1 MSIRSRRNSL
11 LKSSISIKSM
21 RDTVSNFTNGITN
34 AKKTATELVR
44 KTRESNVFKKRLVRS
59 DNEFFSRRRENVRR
73 KEREDELEASSVT
86 GVVKKRG
93 TISATSTKG
102 FLGRILDFFGIIL
115 IGWFVTRLPKILDA
129 IGKVITR
136 IRQLVGVLSSFV
148 EGVTNILVSMKRGI
162 QGAID
167 ALPTFDFLKAKNDAE
182 KEIEKTENSLVMMQR
197 DLVSSA
203 NDAANP
209 KNIGLTSFNEDA
221 ISLTDVQND
230 LNTQNTNTPPEN
242 TTQTE
247 NTKSTDKETES
258 GNQNQEVEP
267 KELKEVELGL
277 NNSQSVDGKDVM
289 GDTLLAKLDETKKK
303 SKGDTIDVK
312 NQEEDDQK
320 SNKENA
326 EGLRTKINN
335 YISNIFGTKA
345 EKDTE
350 EQKIALK
357 ETKFD
362 LSSQSLETEANKVD
376 AELKSAIDKAYSNIG
391 DDIIAFKKPITKVQ
405 LDNRKKNN
413 TITIIEKPVQVASN
427 QGGVISGKNSKLNLD
442 FATDGMNDS
451 ETMKKI
457 QTIIFNS

>member
-34 AKKTATELVR
+34 ARKTATELVR

-136 IRQLVGVLSSFV
+136 IRQLVGVLSGFV
-148 EGVTNILVSMKRGI
+148 EGVTNILVGMKRAI
-162 QGAID
+162 RGAID
-167 ALPTFDFLKAKNDAE
+167 ALPSFDFLKAKNDAE

-197 DLVSSA
+197 DLVTSA
-203 NDAANP
+203 NEASNP
-209 KNIGLTSFNEDA
+209 KNVGLTSFNEEA
-221 ISLTDVQND
+221 ISITDAND
-230 LNTQNTNTPPEN
+230 NANTQNTNTSPEN
-242 TTQTE
+242 TTETE
-247 NTKSTDKETES
+247 NKKSTNNETET
-258 GNQNQEVEP
+258 GNQNEEVKP
-267 KELKEVELGL
+267 TDVKLGL
-277 NNSQSVDGKDVM
+277 NDSQSVEGKDVM
-289 GDTLLAKLDETKKK
+289 SETLLAKLDETKKK

-312 NQEEDDQK
+312 NQEEEDQK
-320 SNKENA
+320 SNQENV
-326 EGLRTKINN
+326 EGIRTKINN
-335 YISNIFGTKA
+335 YISNMFGTKA

-350 EQKIALK
+350 NQKIASTK
-357 ETKFD
+357 KFD
-362 LSSQSLETEANKVD
+362 IRDNLETVSDDNFKKEI
-376 AELKSAIDKAYSNIG
+376 ESATEKLFNNIDSK
-391 DDIIAFKKPITKVQ
+391 DIIALKKPPSKVQ
-405 LDNRKKNN
+405 LDTRKKRN
-413 TITIIEKPVQVASN
+413 TITIIEKPVPVSSN
-427 QGGVISGKNSKLNLD
+427 QGTVIAGNNSKLNLD
-442 FATDGMNDS
+442 FSTDGMNDS

>member
-34 AKKTATELVR
+34 ARKTATELVR

-136 IRQLVGVLSSFV
+136 IRQLVGVLSGFV
-148 EGVTNILVSMKRGI
+148 EGVTNILVSMKRAI
-162 QGAID
+162 RGAID
-167 ALPTFDFLKAKNDAE
+167 ALPSFDFLKAKDDAE
-182 KEIEKTENSLVMMQR
+182 KEIEKTENSLVLMQR
-197 DLVSSA
+197 DLVTSA
-203 NDAANP
+203 NEASNP

-221 ISLTDVQND
+221 ISITDANNNA
-230 LNTQNTNTPPEN
+230 NTQNTNTPPEN
-242 TTQTE
+242 TTETE
-247 NTKSTDKETES
+247 NKKSTNNETES
-258 GNQNQEVEP
+258 GNQIEEVGP
-267 KELKEVELGL
+267 TEVELGL
-277 NNSQSVDGKDVM
+277 NDSQSVDGKDVM
-289 GDTLLAKLDETKKK
+289 GETLLAKLDETKKK

-312 NQEEDDQK
+312 NQEEEEQK
-320 SNKENA
+320 SNQENV
-326 EGLRTKINN
+326 EGIRTKINN
-335 YISNIFGTKA
+335 YISNMFGTKA

-350 EQKIALK
+350 NQEIASTKKFDIRDNLETVSEDNFKKEIESATEKLFNNIDSKDIIALK
-357 ETKFD
+357 
-362 LSSQSLETEANKVD
+362 
-376 AELKSAIDKAYSNIG
+376 
-391 DDIIAFKKPITKVQ
+391 KPPSKVQ
-405 LDNRKKNN
+405 LDTRKKRN
-413 TITIIEKPVQVASN
+413 TITIIEKPVPVSSN
-427 QGGVISGKNSKLNLD
+427 QGTVIAGNNSKLNLD
-442 FATDGMNDS
+442 FSTDGMNDS

>member
-34 AKKTATELVR
+34 ARKTATELVR

-136 IRQLVGVLSSFV
+136 IRQLVGVLSGFV
-148 EGVTNILVSMKRGI
+148 EGVTNILVSMKRAI
-162 QGAID
+162 RGAID
-167 ALPTFDFLKAKNDAE
+167 ALPSFDFLKAKDDAE
-182 KEIEKTENSLVMMQR
+182 KEIEKTENSLVLMQR
-197 DLVSSA
+197 DLVTSA
-203 NDAANP
+203 NEASNP

-221 ISLTDVQND
+221 ISITDANNNA
-230 LNTQNTNTPPEN
+230 NTQNTNTPPEN
-242 TTQTE
+242 TTETE
-247 NTKSTDKETES
+247 NKKSTNEETES
-258 GNQNQEVEP
+258 GNQIEKVEP
-267 KELKEVELGL
+267 TGVELGL
-277 NNSQSVDGKDVM
+277 NNSQSVEGKDVM
-289 GDTLLAKLDETKKK
+289 GETLLAKLDETKKK

-335 YISNIFGTKA
+335 YISNMFGTKA

-350 EQKIALK
+350 NQEIASTKKFDIRDNLETVSEDNFKKEIESATEKLFNNIDSKDIIALK
-357 ETKFD
+357 
-362 LSSQSLETEANKVD
+362 
-376 AELKSAIDKAYSNIG
+376 
-391 DDIIAFKKPITKVQ
+391 KPPSKVQ
-405 LDNRKKNN
+405 LDTRKKRN
-413 TITIIEKPVQVASN
+413 TITIIEKPVPVSSN
-427 QGGVISGKNSKLNLD
+427 QGTVIASNNSKLNLD
-442 FATDGMNDS
+442 FSTDGMNDS

>member
-34 AKKTATELVR
+34 ARKTATELVR
-44 KTRESNVFKKRLVRS
+44 KTRESNVFKKRLIRS

-136 IRQLVGVLSSFV
+136 IRQLVGVLSGFV
-148 EGVTNILVSMKRGI
+148 EGVTNILVGMKRAI
-162 QGAID
+162 RGAID
-167 ALPTFDFLKAKNDAE
+167 ALPSFDFLKAKNDAE

-197 DLVSSA
+197 DLVTSA
-203 NDAANP
+203 NEASNP
-209 KNIGLTSFNEDA
+209 KNVGLTSFNEEA
-221 ISLTDVQND
+221 ISITDAND
-230 LNTQNTNTPPEN
+230 NANTQNTNTSPEN
-242 TTQTE
+242 TTETE
-247 NTKSTDKETES
+247 NKKSTNNETET
-258 GNQNQEVEP
+258 GNQNEEVKP
-267 KELKEVELGL
+267 TDVKLGL
-277 NNSQSVDGKDVM
+277 NDSQSVEGKDVM
-289 GDTLLAKLDETKKK
+289 SETLLAKLDETKKK

-312 NQEEDDQK
+312 NQEEEDQK
-320 SNKENA
+320 SNQENV
-326 EGLRTKINN
+326 EGIRTKINN
-335 YISNIFGTKA
+335 YISNMFGTKA

-350 EQKIALK
+350 NQKIASQK
-357 ETKFD
+357 KFD
-362 LSSQSLETEANKVD
+362 IRDNLETVSDDNFKKEI
-376 AELKSAIDKAYSNIG
+376 ESATEKIFNNIDSK
-391 DDIIAFKKPITKVQ
+391 DIIALKKPPSKVQ
-405 LDNRKKNN
+405 LDTRKKRN
-413 TITIIEKPVQVASN
+413 TITIIEKPVPVSSN
-427 QGGVISGKNSKLNLD
+427 QGTVIAGNNSKLNLD
-442 FATDGMNDS
+442 FSTDGMNDS

>member
-34 AKKTATELVR
+34 ARKTATELVR

-136 IRQLVGVLSSFV
+136 IRQLVGVLSGFV
-148 EGVTNILVSMKRGI
+148 EGVTNILVGMKRAI
-162 QGAID
+162 RGAID
-167 ALPTFDFLKAKNDAE
+167 ALPSFDFLKAKNDAE

-197 DLVSSA
+197 DLVTSA
-203 NDAANP
+203 NEASNP
-209 KNIGLTSFNEDA
+209 KNVGLTSFNEEA
-221 ISLTDVQND
+221 ISITDAND
-230 LNTQNTNTPPEN
+230 NANTQNTNTSPEN
-242 TTQTE
+242 TTETE
-247 NTKSTDKETES
+247 NKNSTNNETET
-258 GNQNQEVEP
+258 GNQNEEVNP
-267 KELKEVELGL
+267 TDVKLGL
-277 NNSQSVDGKDVM
+277 NDSQSVDGKDVM

-312 NQEEDDQK
+312 NQEEEDQK
-320 SNKENA
+320 SNQENV
-326 EGLRTKINN
+326 EGIRTKINN
-335 YISNIFGTKA
+335 YISNMFGTKA

-350 EQKIALK
+350 NQKIASTK
-357 ETKFD
+357 KFD
-362 LSSQSLETEANKVD
+362 VRDNLETVSEDNFKK
-376 AELKSAIDKAYSNIG
+376 EIESATEKLFNNIDSK
-391 DDIIAFKKPITKVQ
+391 DIIALKKPPSKVQ
-405 LDNRKKNN
+405 LDTRKKRN
-413 TITIIEKPVQVASN
+413 TITIIEKPVPVSSN
-427 QGGVISGKNSKLNLD
+427 QGTVIAGNNSKLNLD
-442 FATDGMNDS
+442 FSTDGMNDS

>member
-21 RDTVSNFTNGITN
+21 RDTVSNFTSGITN
-34 AKKTATELVR
+34 ARKTATELVK
-44 KTRESNVFKKRLVRS
+44 KTRESNIFKKRLIRS

-73 KEREDELEASSVT
+73 KEREDELEAASVT

-93 TISATSTKG
+93 TVTATSTKG

-136 IRQLVGVLSSFV
+136 IRQLVGVLSGFV
-148 EGVTNILVSMKRGI
+148 EGVTDILVSMKRAI
-162 QGAID
+162 RGAID
-167 ALPTFDFLKAKNDAE
+167 ALPSFDFLKAKKE
-182 KEIEKTENSLVMMQR
+182 SEEEIEKTENSLVLMQR

-203 NDAANP
+203 NEATNP

-230 LNTQNTNTPPEN
+230 KNNNQNLDTPSED
-242 TTQTE
+242 TTKTE
-247 NTKSTDKETES
+247 NKKTEDKDTENEQKTEVVNPVDTK
-258 GNQNQEVEP
+258 
-267 KELKEVELGL
+267 LGL
-277 NNSQSVDGKDVM
+277 NDSNSVEGENVM

-312 NQEEDDQK
+312 NQEETDQK
-320 SNKENA
+320 SEKENKE
-326 EGLRTKINN
+326 GIRTKINN
-335 YISNIFGTKA
+335 YISNMFGTKA

-350 EQKIALK
+350 NQKIASTK
-357 ETKFD
+357 KFD
-362 LSSQSLETEANKVD
+362 IRDNFETVSDENFKKELESATEKFSSKVD
-376 AELKSAIDKAYSNIG
+376 VTDIVSLKKSESN
-391 DDIIAFKKPITKVQ
+391 VQ
-405 LDNRKKNN
+405 LDNRKKKN
-413 TITIIEKPVQVASN
+413 TIMIVEKPVVVGSN
-427 QGGVISGKNSKLNLD
+427 QGVMLSSSKSKLDNID
-442 FATDGMNDS
+442 FSNMNDS

-457 QTIIFNS
+457 QTIILNT

>member
-21 RDTVSNFTNGITN
+21 RDTVSNFTSGITN
-34 AKKTATELVR
+34 ARKTATELVK
-44 KTRESNVFKKRLVRS
+44 KTRESNVFKKRLIRS

-73 KEREDELEASSVT
+73 KEREDELEAASVT

-93 TISATSTKG
+93 TVTATSTKG

-136 IRQLVGVLSSFV
+136 IRQLVGVLSGFV
-148 EGVTNILVSMKRGI
+148 EGVTDILVSMKRAI
-162 QGAID
+162 RGAID
-167 ALPTFDFLKAKNDAE
+167 ALPSFDFLKAKKE
-182 KEIEKTENSLVMMQR
+182 SEEEIEKTENSLVLMQR

-203 NDAANP
+203 NEATNP

-230 LNTQNTNTPPEN
+230 NNNNQNLDTPSED
-242 TTQTE
+242 TTKTE
-247 NTKSTDKETES
+247 NKKTEDKDTENEQKTEVVNPVDTK
-258 GNQNQEVEP
+258 
-267 KELKEVELGL
+267 LGL
-277 NNSQSVDGKDVM
+277 NDSNSVEGENVM

-312 NQEEDDQK
+312 NQEETDQK
-320 SNKENA
+320 LEQENKE
-326 EGLRTKINN
+326 GIRTKINN
-335 YISNIFGTKA
+335 YISNMFGTKA

-350 EQKIALK
+350 NQKIASTK
-357 ETKFD
+357 KFD
-362 LSSQSLETEANKVD
+362 IRDNFETVSDENFKKELESATEKFSSKVD
-376 AELKSAIDKAYSNIG
+376 VTDIVSLKKSESN
-391 DDIIAFKKPITKVQ
+391 VQ
-405 LDNRKKNN
+405 LDNRKKKN
-413 TITIIEKPVQVASN
+413 TIMIVEKPVVVGSN
-427 QGGVISGKNSKLNLD
+427 QGVMLSSSKSKLDNID
-442 FATDGMNDS
+442 FSNMNDS

-457 QTIIFNS
+457 QTIILNT

>member
-34 AKKTATELVR
+34 ARKTATELVR

-136 IRQLVGVLSSFV
+136 IRQLVGVLSGFV
-148 EGVTNILVSMKRGI
+148 EGVTNILVSMKRAI
-162 QGAID
+162 RGAID
-167 ALPTFDFLKAKNDAE
+167 ALPSFDFLKAKNDAE
-182 KEIEKTENSLVMMQR
+182 KEIEKTENSLVLMQR
-197 DLVSSA
+197 DLVTSA
-203 NDAANP
+203 NEASNP

-221 ISLTDVQND
+221 ISITDANNNA
-230 LNTQNTNTPPEN
+230 NTQNTNTPPEN
-242 TTQTE
+242 TTETE
-247 NTKSTDKETES
+247 NKKSTNKETES
-258 GNQNQEVEP
+258 GNQIEEVGP
-267 KELKEVELGL
+267 TEVELGL
-277 NNSQSVDGKDVM
+277 NDSQSVDGKDVM
-289 GDTLLAKLDETKKK
+289 GETLLAKLDETKKK

-312 NQEEDDQK
+312 NQEEEEQK
-320 SNKENA
+320 SNQENV
-326 EGLRTKINN
+326 EGIRTKINN
-335 YISNIFGTKA
+335 YISNMFGTKA

-350 EQKIALK
+350 NQEIASTKKFDIRDNLETVSDDNFKKEIESATEKLFNNIDSKDIIALK
-357 ETKFD
+357 
-362 LSSQSLETEANKVD
+362 
-376 AELKSAIDKAYSNIG
+376 
-391 DDIIAFKKPITKVQ
+391 KPPSKVQ
-405 LDNRKKNN
+405 LDTRKKRN
-413 TITIIEKPVQVASN
+413 TITIIEKPVPVSSN
-427 QGGVISGKNSKLNLD
+427 QGTVIAGNNSKLNLD
-442 FATDGMNDS
+442 FSTDGMNDS

-457 QTIIFNS
+457 QTIIFNT

>member
-34 AKKTATELVR
+34 ARKTATELVR

-136 IRQLVGVLSSFV
+136 IRQLVGVLSGFV
-148 EGVTNILVSMKRGI
+148 EGVTNILVSMKRAI
-162 QGAID
+162 RGAID
-167 ALPTFDFLKAKNDAE
+167 ALPSFDFLKAKNDAE
-182 KEIEKTENSLVMMQR
+182 KEIEKTENSLVLMQR
-197 DLVSSA
+197 DLVTSA
-203 NDAANP
+203 NEASNP
-209 KNIGLTSFNEDA
+209 KNIGLTSFNEEA
-221 ISLTDVQND
+221 ISITDANNNA
-230 LNTQNTNTPPEN
+230 NTQNTNTPPEN
-242 TTQTE
+242 TTETE
-247 NTKSTDKETES
+247 NKKSTNKETES
-258 GNQNQEVEP
+258 GNQIEEVGTT
-267 KELKEVELGL
+267 EVELGL
-277 NNSQSVDGKDVM
+277 NNSQSVEGKDVM
-289 GDTLLAKLDETKKK
+289 GETLLAKLDETKKK

-312 NQEEDDQK
+312 NQEEEEQK
-320 SNKENA
+320 SNQENV
-326 EGLRTKINN
+326 EGIRTKINN
-335 YISNIFGTKA
+335 YISNMFGTKA

-350 EQKIALK
+350 NQEIASTKKFDIRDNLETVSEDNFKKEIESATEKLFNNIDSKDIIALK
-357 ETKFD
+357 
-362 LSSQSLETEANKVD
+362 
-376 AELKSAIDKAYSNIG
+376 
-391 DDIIAFKKPITKVQ
+391 KPPSKVQ
-405 LDNRKKNN
+405 LDNRKKKN
-413 TITIIEKPVQVASN
+413 TITIIEKPVPVSSN
-427 QGGVISGKNSKLNLD
+427 QGTVIAGNNSKLNLD
-442 FATDGMNDS
+442 FSTDGMNDS

>member
-34 AKKTATELVR
+34 ARKTATELVR

-136 IRQLVGVLSSFV
+136 IRQLVGVLSGFV
-148 EGVTNILVSMKRGI
+148 EGVTNILVSMKRAI
-162 QGAID
+162 RGAID
-167 ALPTFDFLKAKNDAE
+167 ALPSFDFLKAKNDAE

-197 DLVSSA
+197 DLVTSA
-203 NDAANP
+203 NEASNP
-209 KNIGLTSFNEDA
+209 KNVGLTSFNEEA
-221 ISLTDVQND
+221 ISITDANNNA
-230 LNTQNTNTPPEN
+230 NTQNTNTPPEN
-242 TTQTE
+242 TTETE
-247 NTKSTDKETES
+247 NKNSTNKETES
-258 GNQNQEVEP
+258 GNQIEEVGP
-267 KELKEVELGL
+267 TEVELGL
-277 NNSQSVDGKDVM
+277 NDSQSVDGKDVM
-289 GDTLLAKLDETKKK
+289 GETLLAKLDETKKK

-312 NQEEDDQK
+312 NQEEEEQK
-320 SNKENA
+320 SNQENV
-326 EGLRTKINN
+326 EGIRTKINN
-335 YISNIFGTKA
+335 YISNMFGTKA

-350 EQKIALK
+350 NQEIASTKKFDIRDNLETVSDDNFKKEIESATEKLFNNIDSKDIIALK
-357 ETKFD
+357 
-362 LSSQSLETEANKVD
+362 
-376 AELKSAIDKAYSNIG
+376 
-391 DDIIAFKKPITKVQ
+391 KPPSKVQ
-405 LDNRKKNN
+405 LDTRKKKN
-413 TITIIEKPVQVASN
+413 TITIIEKPVPVSSN
-427 QGGVISGKNSKLNLD
+427 QGTVIAGNNSKLNLD
-442 FATDGMNDS
+442 FSTDGMNDS

>member
-34 AKKTATELVR
+34 ARKTATELVR

-136 IRQLVGVLSSFV
+136 IRQLVGVLSGFV
-148 EGVTNILVSMKRGI
+148 EGVTNILVSMKRAI
-162 QGAID
+162 RGAID
-167 ALPTFDFLKAKNDAE
+167 ALPSFDFLKAKNDAE
-182 KEIEKTENSLVMMQR
+182 KEIEKTENSLVLMQR
-197 DLVSSA
+197 DLVTSA
-203 NDAANP
+203 NEASNP

-221 ISLTDVQND
+221 ISITDANNNA
-230 LNTQNTNTPPEN
+230 NTQNTNTPPEN
-242 TTQTE
+242 TTETE
-247 NTKSTDKETES
+247 NKKSTNEETES
-258 GNQNQEVEP
+258 GNQIEKVEP
-267 KELKEVELGL
+267 TGVELGL
-277 NNSQSVDGKDVM
+277 NDSQSVDGKDVM
-289 GDTLLAKLDETKKK
+289 GETLIAKLDETKKK

-312 NQEEDDQK
+312 NQEEEEQK
-320 SNKENA
+320 SNQENV
-326 EGLRTKINN
+326 EGIRTKINN
-335 YISNIFGTKA
+335 YISNMFGTKA

-350 EQKIALK
+350 NQEIASTKKFDIRDNLETVSDDNFKKEIESATEKLFNNIDSKDIIALK
-357 ETKFD
+357 
-362 LSSQSLETEANKVD
+362 
-376 AELKSAIDKAYSNIG
+376 
-391 DDIIAFKKPITKVQ
+391 KPPSKVQ
-405 LDNRKKNN
+405 LDTRKKRN
-413 TITIIEKPVQVASN
+413 TITIIEKPVPVSSN
-427 QGGVISGKNSKLNLD
+427 QGTVIAGNNSKLNLD
-442 FATDGMNDS
+442 FSTDGMNDS

>member
-34 AKKTATELVR
+34 ARKTATELVR
-44 KTRESNVFKKRLVRS
+44 KTRESNVFKKRLIRS

-136 IRQLVGVLSSFV
+136 IRQLVGVLSGFV
-148 EGVTNILVSMKRGI
+148 EGVTNILVSMKRAI
-162 QGAID
+162 RGAID
-167 ALPTFDFLKAKNDAE
+167 ALPSFDFLKAKNDAE
-182 KEIEKTENSLVMMQR
+182 KEIEKTENSLVLMQR
-197 DLVSSA
+197 DLVTSA
-203 NDAANP
+203 NEASNP
-209 KNIGLTSFNEDA
+209 KNVGLTSFNEEA
-221 ISLTDVQND
+221 ISITDAND
-230 LNTQNTNTPPEN
+230 NANTQNTNTSPEN
-242 TTQTE
+242 TTETE
-247 NTKSTDKETES
+247 NKKNTNNETET
-258 GNQNQEVEP
+258 GNQNEEVKP
-267 KELKEVELGL
+267 TDVKLGL
-277 NNSQSVDGKDVM
+277 NDSQSVEGKDVM
-289 GDTLLAKLDETKKK
+289 GETLLAKLDETKKK

-312 NQEEDDQK
+312 NQEEEDQK
-320 SNKENA
+320 SNQENV
-326 EGLRTKINN
+326 EGIRTKINN
-335 YISNIFGTKA
+335 YISNMFGTKA

-350 EQKIALK
+350 NQEIASTKKFDIRDNLETVSEDNFKKEIESATEKLFNNIDSKDIIALK
-357 ETKFD
+357 
-362 LSSQSLETEANKVD
+362 
-376 AELKSAIDKAYSNIG
+376 
-391 DDIIAFKKPITKVQ
+391 KPPSKVQ
-405 LDNRKKNN
+405 LDTRKKRN
-413 TITIIEKPVQVASN
+413 TITIIEKPVPVSSN
-427 QGGVISGKNSKLNLD
+427 QGTVIAGNNSKLNLD
-442 FATDGMNDS
+442 FSTDGMNDS

>member
-1 MSIRSRRNSL
+1 
-11 LKSSISIKSM
+11 M

-34 AKKTATELVR
+34 ARKTATELVR
-44 KTRESNVFKKRLVRS
+44 KTRESNVFKKRLIRS

-136 IRQLVGVLSSFV
+136 IRQLVGVLSGFV
-148 EGVTNILVSMKRGI
+148 EGVTNILVSMKRAI
-162 QGAID
+162 RGAID
-167 ALPTFDFLKAKNDAE
+167 ALPSFDFLKAKNDAE
-182 KEIEKTENSLVMMQR
+182 KEIEKTENSLVLMQR
-197 DLVSSA
+197 DLVTSA
-203 NDAANP
+203 NEASNP

-221 ISLTDVQND
+221 ISITDANNNA
-230 LNTQNTNTPPEN
+230 NTQNTNTPPEN
-242 TTQTE
+242 TTETE
-247 NTKSTDKETES
+247 NKKSTNKETES
-258 GNQNQEVEP
+258 GNQIEEVGP
-267 KELKEVELGL
+267 TEVELGL

-289 GDTLLAKLDETKKK
+289 GETLIAKLDETKKK

-345 EKDTE
+345 EKDTQ

-376 AELKSAIDKAYSNIG
+376 AELKSAIDKAYSKIG
-391 DDIIAFKKPITKVQ
+391 DDVIALKKPPSKVQ
-405 LDNRKKNN
+405 LDTRKKNN
-413 TITIIEKPVQVASN
+413 TITIIEKPVPVSSN
-427 QGGVISGKNSKLNLD
+427 QGTVIAGNNSKLNLD
-442 FATDGMNDS
+442 FSTDGMNDS

-457 QTIIFNS
+457 QTIIFNT

>member
-21 RDTVSNFTNGITN
+21 RDTVSNFTSGITN
-34 AKKTATELVR
+34 ARKTATELVK
-44 KTRESNVFKKRLVRS
+44 KTRESNIFKKRLIRS

-73 KEREDELEASSVT
+73 KEREDELEAASVT

-93 TISATSTKG
+93 TVTATSTKG

-136 IRQLVGVLSSFV
+136 IRQLVGVLSGFV
-148 EGVTNILVSMKRGI
+148 EGVTDILVSMKRAI
-162 QGAID
+162 RGAID
-167 ALPTFDFLKAKNDAE
+167 ALPSFDFLKAKKQSE
-182 KEIEKTENSLVMMQR
+182 EEIEKTENSLVLMQR

-203 NDAANP
+203 NEATNP

-230 LNTQNTNTPPEN
+230 NNNNQNLDTPSED
-242 TTQTE
+242 TTKTE
-247 NTKSTDKETES
+247 NKKTEDKDTENEQKTEVVNPVDTK
-258 GNQNQEVEP
+258 
-267 KELKEVELGL
+267 LGL
-277 NNSQSVDGKDVM
+277 NNSNSVEGENVM

-312 NQEEDDQK
+312 NQEEEDQK
-320 SNKENA
+320 SNQENV
-326 EGLRTKINN
+326 EGIRTKINN
-335 YISNIFGTKA
+335 YISNMFGTKA

-350 EQKIALK
+350 NQKIASTK
-357 ETKFD
+357 KFD
-362 LSSQSLETEANKVD
+362 IRDNFETVSDENFKKELESATEKFSSKVD
-376 AELKSAIDKAYSNIG
+376 VTDIVSLKKSESN
-391 DDIIAFKKPITKVQ
+391 VQ
-405 LDNRKKNN
+405 LDNRKKKN
-413 TITIIEKPVQVASN
+413 TIMIVEKPVVVGSN
-427 QGGVISGKNSKLNLD
+427 QGVMLSSSKSKLDNID
-442 FATDGMNDS
+442 FSNMNDS

-457 QTIIFNS
+457 QTIILNT

>member
-34 AKKTATELVR
+34 ARKTATELVR

-136 IRQLVGVLSSFV
+136 IRQLVGVLSGFV
-148 EGVTNILVSMKRGI
+148 EGVTNILVSMKRAI
-162 QGAID
+162 RGAID
-167 ALPTFDFLKAKNDAE
+167 ALPSFDFLKAKDDAE
-182 KEIEKTENSLVMMQR
+182 KEIEKTENSLVLMQR
-197 DLVSSA
+197 DLVTSA
-203 NDAANP
+203 NEASNP

-221 ISLTDVQND
+221 ISITDANNNA
-230 LNTQNTNTPPEN
+230 NTQNTNTPPEN
-242 TTQTE
+242 TTETE
-247 NTKSTDKETES
+247 NKKSTNEETES
-258 GNQNQEVEP
+258 GNQIEKVEP
-267 KELKEVELGL
+267 TGVELGL
-277 NNSQSVDGKDVM
+277 NDSQSVDGKDVM
-289 GDTLLAKLDETKKK
+289 GETLLAKLDETKKK

-312 NQEEDDQK
+312 NQEEEDQK
-320 SNKENA
+320 SNQENV
-326 EGLRTKINN
+326 EGIRTKINN
-335 YISNIFGTKA
+335 YISNMFGTKA

-350 EQKIALK
+350 NQKIASTK
-357 ETKFD
+357 KFD
-362 LSSQSLETEANKVD
+362 IRDNLETVSDDNFKKEI
-376 AELKSAIDKAYSNIG
+376 ESATEKLFNNIDSK
-391 DDIIAFKKPITKVQ
+391 DIIALKKPPSKVQ
-405 LDNRKKNN
+405 LDTRKKRN
-413 TITIIEKPVQVASN
+413 TITIIEKPVPVSSN
-427 QGGVISGKNSKLNLD
+427 QGTVIAGNNSKLNLD
-442 FATDGMNDS
+442 FSTDGMNDS

>member
-1 MSIRSRRNSL
+1 
-11 LKSSISIKSM
+11 
-21 RDTVSNFTNGITN
+21 
-34 AKKTATELVR
+34 
-44 KTRESNVFKKRLVRS
+44 
-59 DNEFFSRRRENVRR
+59 
-73 KEREDELEASSVT
+73 
-86 GVVKKRG
+86 
-93 TISATSTKG
+93 
-102 FLGRILDFFGIIL
+102 
-115 IGWFVTRLPKILDA
+115 
-129 IGKVITR
+129 
-136 IRQLVGVLSSFV
+136 
-148 EGVTNILVSMKRGI
+148 
-162 QGAID
+162 
-167 ALPTFDFLKAKNDAE
+167 
-182 KEIEKTENSLVMMQR
+182 MMQR

-427 QGGVISGKNSKLNLD
+427 QGGVISGKYSKLNLD

-457 QTIIFNS
+457 QTIIFNT

>member
-136 IRQLVGVLSSFV
+136 IRKLVGVLSGFV
-148 EGVTNILVSMKRGI
+148 EGVTNILTGMGRAIRS
-162 QGAID
+162 AID
-167 ALPTFDFLKAKNDAE
+167 ALHSFDFLKAKQESE
-182 KEIEKTENSLVMMQR
+182 KEIEKTENSLVLMQR

-203 NDAANP
+203 NEATDSR
-209 KNIGLTSFNEDA
+209 NIGLTSFNEDA
-221 ISLTDVQND
+221 ISLADVQNSK
-230 LNTQNTNTPPEN
+230 NNQNLDTPPED
-242 TTQTE
+242 TKKTE
-247 NTKSTDKETES
+247 NKKTEDKDTE
-258 GNQNQEVEP
+258 NQNQTEEV
-267 KELKEVELGL
+267 KSVDAKLGL
-277 NNSQSVDGKDVM
+277 NDSKSVEGENVM
-289 GDTLLAKLDETKKK
+289 GDALLAKLDETKKN

-312 NQEEDDQK
+312 NQEEKDQK
-320 SNKENA
+320 SDQENV
-326 EGLRTKINN
+326 EGVRSKIKNF
-335 YISNIFGTKA
+335 ISNMFGTKA

-350 EQKIALK
+350 NQKIASTPK
-357 ETKFD
+357 SD
-362 LSSQSLETEANKVD
+362 LSDNFETLSDDNVKKELESATKKLVD
-376 AELKSAIDKAYSNIG
+376 KIDGK
-391 DDIIAFKKPITKVQ
+391 DIIALKKPESKVQ
-405 LDNRKKNN
+405 LANRKKRN
-413 TITIIEKPVQVASN
+413 TITIIEKPVEVSSN
-427 QGGVISGKNSKLNLD
+427 QGMVLPGSKSKLDNIDLSN
-442 FATDGMNDS
+442 MNDS
-451 ETMKKI
+451 ETIKKI
-457 QTIIFNS
+457 QTIILNT

>member
-11 LKSSISIKSM
+11 VKSSISIKSM

-34 AKKTATELVR
+34 ARKTATELVR
-44 KTRESNVFKKRLVRS
+44 KTRESNVFKKKLVRS

-136 IRQLVGVLSSFV
+136 IRQLVGVLSGFV
-148 EGVTNILVSMKRGI
+148 EGVTNILVSMKRAI
-162 QGAID
+162 RGAID
-167 ALPTFDFLKAKNDAE
+167 ALPSFDFLKAKDDAE
-182 KEIEKTENSLVMMQR
+182 KEIEKTENSLVLMQR
-197 DLVSSA
+197 DLVTSA
-203 NDAANP
+203 NEASNP

-221 ISLTDVQND
+221 ISITDANNNA
-230 LNTQNTNTPPEN
+230 NTQNTNTPPEN
-242 TTQTE
+242 TTETE
-247 NTKSTDKETES
+247 NKKSTNEETES
-258 GNQNQEVEP
+258 GNQIEKVEP
-267 KELKEVELGL
+267 TGVELGL
-277 NNSQSVDGKDVM
+277 NDSQSVEGKDVM
-289 GDTLLAKLDETKKK
+289 GETLLAKLDETKKK

-312 NQEEDDQK
+312 NQEEEEQK
-320 SNKENA
+320 SNQENV
-326 EGLRTKINN
+326 EGIRTKINN
-335 YISNIFGTKA
+335 YISNMFGTKA

-350 EQKIALK
+350 NQEIASTKKFDIRDNLETVSEDNFKKEIESATEKLFNNIDSKDIIALK
-357 ETKFD
+357 
-362 LSSQSLETEANKVD
+362 
-376 AELKSAIDKAYSNIG
+376 
-391 DDIIAFKKPITKVQ
+391 KPPSKVQ
-405 LDNRKKNN
+405 LDTRKKRN
-413 TITIIEKPVQVASN
+413 TITIIEKPVPVSSN
-427 QGGVISGKNSKLNLD
+427 QGTVIASNNSKLNLD
-442 FATDGMNDS
+442 FSTDGMNDS

>member
-34 AKKTATELVR
+34 ARKTATELVR

-136 IRQLVGVLSSFV
+136 IRQLVGVLSGFV
-148 EGVTNILVSMKRGI
+148 EGVTNILVSMKRAI
-162 QGAID
+162 RGAID
-167 ALPTFDFLKAKNDAE
+167 ALPSFDFLKAKNDAE
-182 KEIEKTENSLVMMQR
+182 KEIEKTENSLVLMQR
-197 DLVSSA
+197 DLVTSA
-203 NDAANP
+203 NEASNP
-209 KNIGLTSFNEDA
+209 KNIGLTSFNEEA
-221 ISLTDVQND
+221 ISITDANNNA
-230 LNTQNTNTPPEN
+230 NTQNTNTPPEN
-242 TTQTE
+242 TTETE
-247 NTKSTDKETES
+247 NKKSTNKETES
-258 GNQNQEVEP
+258 GNQIEEVGP
-267 KELKEVELGL
+267 TEVELGL
-277 NNSQSVDGKDVM
+277 NDSQSVDGKDVM
-289 GDTLLAKLDETKKK
+289 GETLLAKLDETKKK

-312 NQEEDDQK
+312 NQEEEEQK
-320 SNKENA
+320 SNQENV
-326 EGLRTKINN
+326 EGIRTKINN
-335 YISNIFGTKA
+335 YISNMFGTKA

-350 EQKIALK
+350 NQEIASTK
-357 ETKFD
+357 KFD
-362 LSSQSLETEANKVD
+362 IRDNLETVSEDN
-376 AELKSAIDKAYSNIG
+376 
-391 DDIIAFKKPITKVQ
+391 FKKEIESATEKLFNNIDSKDLIAIKKPPSKVQ
-405 LDNRKKNN
+405 LDTRKKKN
-413 TITIIEKPVQVASN
+413 TITIIEKPVPVSSN
-427 QGGVISGKNSKLNLD
+427 QGTVIAGNNSKLNLD
-442 FATDGMNDS
+442 FSTDGMNDS

-457 QTIIFNS
+457 QTIIFNT

>member
-1 MSIRSRRNSL
+1 MSIRNRRNSL
-11 LKSSISIKSM
+11 LRSSISIKSM
-21 RDTVSNFTNGITN
+21 RDTVSNFTSGITK
-34 AKKTATELVR
+34 AKKTAAELVK
-44 KTRESNVFKKRLVRS
+44 KTRESNVFKKSLVRS

-73 KEREDELEASSVT
+73 KEREDELEAASVT

-93 TISATSTKG
+93 TVTATSTKG

-136 IRQLVGVLSSFV
+136 IRQLVGVLSGFV
-148 EGVTNILVSMKRGI
+148 EGVTDILVSMKRAI
-162 QGAID
+162 RGAID
-167 ALPTFDFLKAKNDAE
+167 ALPSFDFLKAKKQSE
-182 KEIEKTENSLVMMQR
+182 EEIEKTENSLVLMQR

-203 NDAANP
+203 NEATNP

-312 NQEEDDQK
+312 NQEETDQK
-320 SNKENA
+320 SEKENKE
-326 EGLRTKINN
+326 GIRTKINN
-335 YISNIFGTKA
+335 YISNMFGTKA

-350 EQKIALK
+350 NQKIASTK
-357 ETKFD
+357 KFD
-362 LSSQSLETEANKVD
+362 IRDNFETVSDENFKKELESATEKFSSKVD
-376 AELKSAIDKAYSNIG
+376 VTDIVSLKKSESN
-391 DDIIAFKKPITKVQ
+391 VQ
-405 LDNRKKNN
+405 LDNRKKKN
-413 TITIIEKPVQVASN
+413 TIMIVEKPVVVGSN
-427 QGGVISGKNSKLNLD
+427 QGVMLSSSKSKLDNID
-442 FATDGMNDS
+442 FSNMNDS

-457 QTIIFNS
+457 QTIILNT

>member
-34 AKKTATELVR
+34 ARKTATELVR

-136 IRQLVGVLSSFV
+136 IRQLVGVLSGFV
-148 EGVTNILVSMKRGI
+148 EGVTNILVSMKRAI
-162 QGAID
+162 RGAID
-167 ALPTFDFLKAKNDAE
+167 ALPSFDFLKAKNDAE
-182 KEIEKTENSLVMMQR
+182 KEIEKTENSLVLMQR
-197 DLVSSA
+197 DLVTSA
-203 NDAANP
+203 NEASNP
-209 KNIGLTSFNEDA
+209 KNIGLTSFNEEA
-221 ISLTDVQND
+221 ISITDANNNA
-230 LNTQNTNTPPEN
+230 NTQNTNTPPEN
-242 TTQTE
+242 TTETE
-247 NTKSTDKETES
+247 NKKSTNKETES
-258 GNQNQEVEP
+258 GNQIEEVGP
-267 KELKEVELGL
+267 TEVELGL
-277 NNSQSVDGKDVM
+277 NDSQSVDGKDVM
-289 GDTLLAKLDETKKK
+289 GETLLAKLDETKKK

-312 NQEEDDQK
+312 NQEEEEQK
-320 SNKENA
+320 SNQENV
-326 EGLRTKINN
+326 EGIRTKINN
-335 YISNIFGTKA
+335 YISNMFGTKA

-350 EQKIALK
+350 NQEIASTK
-357 ETKFD
+357 KFD
-362 LSSQSLETEANKVD
+362 IRDNLETV
-376 AELKSAIDKAYSNIG
+376 S
-391 DDIIAFKKPITKVQ
+391 DDNFKKEIESATEKLFNNIDSKDLIAIKKPPSKVQ
-405 LDNRKKNN
+405 LDTRKKKN
-413 TITIIEKPVQVASN
+413 TITIIEKPVPVSSN
-427 QGGVISGKNSKLNLD
+427 QGTVIAGNNSKLNLD
-442 FATDGMNDS
+442 FSTDGMNDS

>member
-34 AKKTATELVR
+34 ARKTATELVR

-136 IRQLVGVLSSFV
+136 IRQLVGVLSGFV
-148 EGVTNILVSMKRGI
+148 EGVTNILVSMKRAI
-162 QGAID
+162 RGAID
-167 ALPTFDFLKAKNDAE
+167 ALPSFDFLKAKNDAE
-182 KEIEKTENSLVMMQR
+182 KEIEKTENSLVLMQR
-197 DLVSSA
+197 DLVTSA
-203 NDAANP
+203 NEASNP

-221 ISLTDVQND
+221 ISITDANNNA
-230 LNTQNTNTPPEN
+230 NTQNTNTPPEN
-242 TTQTE
+242 TTETE
-247 NTKSTDKETES
+247 NKKSTNKETES
-258 GNQNQEVEP
+258 GNQIEEVGP
-267 KELKEVELGL
+267 TEVELGL

-289 GDTLLAKLDETKKK
+289 GETLIAKLDETKKK

-312 NQEEDDQK
+312 NQEEEEQK
-320 SNKENA
+320 SNQENV
-326 EGLRTKINN
+326 EGIRTKINN
-335 YISNIFGTKA
+335 YISNMFGTKA

-350 EQKIALK
+350 NQEIASTKKFDIRDNLETVSDDNFKKEIESATEKLFNNIDSKDIIALK
-357 ETKFD
+357 
-362 LSSQSLETEANKVD
+362 
-376 AELKSAIDKAYSNIG
+376 
-391 DDIIAFKKPITKVQ
+391 KPPSKVQ
-405 LDNRKKNN
+405 LDTRKKRN
-413 TITIIEKPVQVASN
+413 TITIIEKPVPVSSN
-427 QGGVISGKNSKLNLD
+427 QGTVIAGNNSKLNLD
-442 FATDGMNDS
+442 FSTDGMNDS

>member
-34 AKKTATELVR
+34 ARKTATELVR
-44 KTRESNVFKKRLVRS
+44 KTRESNLFKKRLVRS

-136 IRQLVGVLSSFV
+136 IRQLVGVLSGFV
-148 EGVTNILVSMKRGI
+148 EGVTNILVSMKRAI
-162 QGAID
+162 KGAID
-167 ALPTFDFLKAKNDAE
+167 ALPSFDFLKAKNDAE
-182 KEIEKTENSLVMMQR
+182 KEIEKTENSLVLMQR
-197 DLVSSA
+197 DLVTSA
-203 NDAANP
+203 NEASNP
-209 KNIGLTSFNEDA
+209 KNIGLTSFNEEA
-221 ISLTDVQND
+221 ISITDAND
-230 LNTQNTNTPPEN
+230 NANTQNTNTPPEN
-242 TTQTE
+242 TTETE
-247 NTKSTDKETES
+247 NKKSTNNETES
-258 GNQNQEVEP
+258 GNQNDEVKP
-267 KELKEVELGL
+267 TDVKLGL
-277 NNSQSVDGKDVM
+277 NDSQSVDGKDVM

-312 NQEEDDQK
+312 NQEEEEQK
-320 SNKENA
+320 SNQENV
-326 EGLRTKINN
+326 EGIRTKINN
-335 YISNIFGTKA
+335 YISNMFGTKA

-350 EQKIALK
+350 NQEIASTKKFDIRDNLETVSDDNFKKEIESATEKLFNNIDSKDIIALK
-357 ETKFD
+357 
-362 LSSQSLETEANKVD
+362 
-376 AELKSAIDKAYSNIG
+376 
-391 DDIIAFKKPITKVQ
+391 KPPSKVQ
-405 LDNRKKNN
+405 LDTRKKKN
-413 TITIIEKPVQVASN
+413 TITIIEKPVPVSSN
-427 QGGVISGKNSKLNLD
+427 QGTVIAGNNSKLNLD
-442 FATDGMNDS
+442 FSTDGMNDS

>member
-34 AKKTATELVR
+34 ARKTATELVR

-136 IRQLVGVLSSFV
+136 IRQLVGVLSGFV
-148 EGVTNILVSMKRGI
+148 EGVPNILVSMKRAI
-162 QGAID
+162 RGAID
-167 ALPTFDFLKAKNDAE
+167 ALPSFDFLKAKNDAE
-182 KEIEKTENSLVMMQR
+182 KEIEKTEYSLVLMQR
-197 DLVSSA
+197 DLVTSA
-203 NDAANP
+203 NEASNP

-221 ISLTDVQND
+221 ISITDAN
-230 LNTQNTNTPPEN
+230 NNANSQNTNTPPEN
-242 TTQTE
+242 TTETE
-247 NTKSTDKETES
+247 NKKSTNKETES
-258 GNQNQEVEP
+258 GNQIEEVGP
-267 KELKEVELGL
+267 TEVELGL
-277 NNSQSVDGKDVM
+277 NDSQSVDGKDVM
-289 GDTLLAKLDETKKK
+289 GETLLAKLDETKKK

-457 QTIIFNS
+457 QTIIFNT

>member
-34 AKKTATELVR
+34 ARKTATELVR

-136 IRQLVGVLSSFV
+136 IRQLVGVLSGFV
-148 EGVTNILVSMKRGI
+148 EGVTNILVSMKRAI
-162 QGAID
+162 RGAID
-167 ALPTFDFLKAKNDAE
+167 ALPSFDFLKAKNDAE
-182 KEIEKTENSLVMMQR
+182 KEIEKTENSLVLMQR
-197 DLVSSA
+197 DLVTSA
-203 NDAANP
+203 NEASNP

-221 ISLTDVQND
+221 ISITDANNNA
-230 LNTQNTNTPPEN
+230 NTQNTNTPPEN
-242 TTQTE
+242 TTETE
-247 NTKSTDKETES
+247 NKKSTNKETES
-258 GNQNQEVEP
+258 GNQIEEVGP
-267 KELKEVELGL
+267 TEVELGL

-289 GDTLLAKLDETKKK
+289 GETLIAKLDETKKK

-312 NQEEDDQK
+312 NQEEEEQK
-320 SNKENA
+320 SNQENV
-326 EGLRTKINN
+326 EGIRTKINN
-335 YISNIFGTKA
+335 YISNMFGTKA

-350 EQKIALK
+350 NQEIASTKKFDIRDNLETVSEDNFKKEIESATEKLFNNIDSKDIIALK
-357 ETKFD
+357 
-362 LSSQSLETEANKVD
+362 
-376 AELKSAIDKAYSNIG
+376 
-391 DDIIAFKKPITKVQ
+391 KPPSKVQ
-405 LDNRKKNN
+405 LDTRKKRN
-413 TITIIEKPVQVASN
+413 TITIIEKPVPVSSN
-427 QGGVISGKNSKLNLD
+427 QGTVIAGNNSKLNLD
-442 FATDGMNDS
+442 FSTDGMNDS

>member
-34 AKKTATELVR
+34 ARKTATELVR

-136 IRQLVGVLSSFV
+136 IRQLVGVLSGFV
-148 EGVTNILVSMKRGI
+148 EGVTNILVSMKRAI
-162 QGAID
+162 RGAID
-167 ALPTFDFLKAKNDAE
+167 ALPSFDFLKAKNDAE
-182 KEIEKTENSLVMMQR
+182 KEIEKTENSLVLMQR
-197 DLVSSA
+197 DLVTSA
-203 NDAANP
+203 NEASNP
-209 KNIGLTSFNEDA
+209 KNIGLTSFNEEA
-221 ISLTDVQND
+221 ISITDANNNA
-230 LNTQNTNTPPEN
+230 NTQNTNTPPEN
-242 TTQTE
+242 TTETE
-247 NTKSTDKETES
+247 NKKSTNKETES
-258 GNQNQEVEP
+258 GNLIEEVGPTEI
-267 KELKEVELGL
+267 ELGL
-277 NNSQSVDGKDVM
+277 NDSQSVDGKDVM
-289 GDTLLAKLDETKKK
+289 GETLLAKLDETKKK

-312 NQEEDDQK
+312 NQEEEEQK
-320 SNKENA
+320 SNQENV
-326 EGLRTKINN
+326 EGIRTKINN
-335 YISNIFGTKA
+335 YISNMFGTKA

-350 EQKIALK
+350 NQEIASTK
-357 ETKFD
+357 KFD
-362 LSSQSLETEANKVD
+362 IRDNLETVSEDN
-376 AELKSAIDKAYSNIG
+376 
-391 DDIIAFKKPITKVQ
+391 FKKEIESATEKLFNNIDSKDLIAIKKPPSKVQ
-405 LDNRKKNN
+405 LDTRKKKN
-413 TITIIEKPVQVASN
+413 TITIIEKPVPVSSN
-427 QGGVISGKNSKLNLD
+427 QGTVIAGNNSKLNLD
-442 FATDGMNDS
+442 FSTDGMNDS